1 MWYVWDEKTGKSHAV
16 KDVEEACED
25 MLRSVKH
32 CYSLQKNLN
41 DRLREENAKLKDEHY
56 KDEELQM
63 WKQKYEEA
71 KEELY
76 NGFGIT
82 NAEREKINE
91 WQKKHDAEAHGLTD
105 SKMRLKAGGAIG
117 GRYHYKFLPTSIG
130 VSGTCVCG
138 RCGAEFE
145 FQEIG

>member
-1 MWYVWDEKTGKSHAV
+1 MWFVRDENGKTHCV
-16 KDVEEACED
+16 EDVETAAD
-25 MLRSVKH
+25 DFVRSVKH
-32 CYSLQKNLN
+32 CYEIQKNVN
-41 DRLREENAKLKDEHY
+41 ARLREENQKLKDEHY

-105 SKMRLKAGGAIG
+105 SRMRLKAGGAIG

>member
-1 MWYVWDEKTGKSHAV
+1 MWFVRDEDGKTHCV
-16 KDVEEACED
+16 EDVEKAAD
-25 MLRSVKH
+25 DFARSVKH
-32 CYSLQKNLN
+32 CYEIQKNINANLRKEN
-41 DRLREENAKLKDEHY
+41 ERLKEEHY

-71 KEELY
+71 QEELY

-82 NAEREKINE
+82 KAEKEKINE
-91 WQKKHDAEAHGLTD
+91 WQKNHDAEVHGLTN

-117 GRYHYKFLPTSIG
+117 GRYYYKFIPTSIG

-138 RCGAEFE
+138 KCGAEFE

>member
-1 MWYVWDEKTGKSHAV
+1 MWFVRDEEGKTHC
-16 KDVEEACED
+16 VEEVEKAAED
-25 MLRSVKH
+25 FARSVKH
-32 CYSLQKNLN
+32 CYEIQKNIN
-41 DRLREENAKLKDEHY
+41 ERLRKENQKLKDEHY

-71 KEELY
+71 QEELY

-82 NAEREKINE
+82 NVEREKINE

-138 RCGAEFE
+138 KCGAEFE

>member
-1 MWYVWDEKTGKSHAV
+1 MSFYTTIDGKFT
-16 KDVEEACED
+16 KLEEMDVACD
-25 MLRSVKH
+25 QFIKNVQYHYNLCKKH
-32 CYSLQKNLN
+32 N
-41 DRLREENAKLKDEHY
+41 DWLREENVKLKSEHY
-56 KDEELQM
+56 KDEEIQM

-91 WQKKHDAEAHGLTD
+91 WQKKHDAEVHGLTD
-105 SKMRLKAGGAIG
+105 DRMRLKAGGAIG

-130 VSGTCVCG
+130 VSGKCVCG